1 MKKINNKKGF
11 TLIEM
16 VVVISILAVMGTVG
30 IMATGGMIKKA
41 QIKDYTQVAETI
53 AKTVNEIGER
63 EKKKETP
70 IDVITTT
77 KMATQNICSEADI
90 DATKYGVN
98 IELEYLDED
107 GIVITGSAT
116 AVTAKAKKVTVCKK
130 GKPEVAGVYGE

>member
-70 IDVITTT
+70 YTDIKT
-77 KMATQNICSEADI
+77 KMEIPNVCSEANI
-90 DATKYGVN
+90 DAAKYEIVVT
-98 IELEYLDED
+98 LDLLDED
-107 GIVITGSAT
+107 GIVITGAAT
-116 AVTAKAKKVTVCKK
+116 PVTTAKAKKVTVCKK